1 MEKTTNNI
9 IGNYAIA
16 RYLGFPTST
25 NKHWWYHPDREF
37 KLGQTIG
44 CALTQDMCRFSESFD
59 WIIPVARKI
68 MYDSNPSNA
77 INTDAYGDVSILL
90 GELCMDVENLSA
102 RDDISKWYE
111 VIVEFCELYNDLH
124 TKGKIKNIL
133 PK

>member
-1 MEKTTNNI
+1 MVKTDINI
-9 IGNYAIA
+9 KGDNTIA
-16 RYLGFPTST
+16 EYLGFPSNT
-25 NKHWWYHPDREF
+25 NRNWWHHPNRCF
-37 KLGQTIG
+37 RLGLIG
-44 CALTQDMCRFSESFD
+44 SSLTNEMCRFSESFD
-59 WIIPVARKI
+59 WIMPVARKI

-77 INTDAYGDVSILL
+77 INTDAYGDVSVLL

-102 RDDISKWYE
+102 RDDIGKWYE